1 MILKLQGQV
10 FFNFRQEKMILISEE
25 QVSKFKNFLDSH
37 ETFIIAGHKEPDG
50 DCISSCMGIS
60 FILDTMNKPYIML
73 NAGPFKRNEI
83 KKFAPKFK
91 SALPFMTQDERNSCG
106 LIIADCS
113 ELSRLGDI
121 DGDLKGFDTFVIDHH
136 KTADIKGTSGII
148 DPSSPAASC
157 LVQQLFEA
165 IAGKPSKEQAGI
177 FFFGMATDTGFF
189 KYLTE
194 DSAEVF
200 RATSRLVESG
210 ANPRKIYQEITGG
223 KQWSTRKLLGIML
236 SHAERHFNGKLVVT
250 FETMDDTKKFG
261 QDGRDS
267 DAFYSLMLEVEN
279 VEAVLFIRQETEFS
293 CTLGFRSKEK
303 CDVSAIAAKF
313 GGGGHKNA
321 AGASTE
327 GKIETLLPLILKEFA
342 KSL

>member
-1 MILKLQGQV
+1 
-10 FFNFRQEKMILISEE
+10 MILISEE
-25 QVSKFKNFLDSH
+25 QVSKFKNFLDTH
-37 ETFIIAGHKEPDG
+37 DTFIIAGHKEPDG

-60 FILDTMNKPYIML
+60 FILDTMNKPCIML

-165 IAGKPSKEQAGI
+165 IVGKPSKEQAGI

-327 GKIETLLPLILKEFA
+327 GKIETLMPLILKEFA

>member
-1 MILKLQGQV
+1 
-10 FFNFRQEKMILISEE
+10 MILISEE

-37 ETFIIAGHKEPDG
+37 DTFIIAGHKEPDG

-165 IAGKPSKEQAGI
+165 IVGKPSKEQAGI

>member
-1 MILKLQGQV
+1 
-10 FFNFRQEKMILISEE
+10 MILISEE
-25 QVSKFKNFLDSH
+25 QVSKFKNFLESH
-37 ETFIIAGHKEPDG
+37 DTFIIAGHKEPDG

-165 IAGKPSKEQAGI
+165 IVGKPSKEQAGI

>member
-1 MILKLQGQV
+1 
-10 FFNFRQEKMILISEE
+10 MILISEE

>member
-1 MILKLQGQV
+1 
-10 FFNFRQEKMILISEE
+10 MILISEE
-25 QVSKFKNFLDSH
+25 QVSKFKNFLDTH
-37 ETFIIAGHKEPDG
+37 DTFIIAGHKEPDG

-60 FILDTMNKPYIML
+60 FILDTMNKPYTML

-113 ELSRLGDI
+113 ELSRIGDI

>member
-1 MILKLQGQV
+1 
-10 FFNFRQEKMILISEE
+10 MILISKE
-25 QVSKFKNFLDSH
+25 QILKFKSFLDSH
-37 ETFIIAGHKEPDG
+37 DSFIIAGHKEPDG
-50 DCISSCMGIS
+50 DCISSCIGIS
-60 FILDTMNKPYIML
+60 FILDKINKPYIMI

-91 SALPFMTQDERNSCG
+91 NELPFMTQDERNSFG

-121 DGDLKGFDTFVIDHH
+121 DGDLKGFSTFIIDHH
-136 KTADIKGTSGII
+136 KTANVKNSDNII
-148 DPSSPAASC
+148 DPTSPAASC
-157 LVQQLFEA
+157 LVQQLFESLV
-165 IAGKPSKEQAGI
+165 GKPSKEQADI

-200 RATSRLVESG
+200 KGTARLVESG
-210 ANPRKIYQEITGG
+210 ANPRKIYQEMTGG
-223 KQWSTRKLLGIML
+223 KQWNTRKLLGIML
-236 SHAERHFNGKLVVT
+236 DHAERHFNGKLVVT
-250 FETMDDTKKFG
+250 FETMDDTRKFG

-267 DAFYSLMLEVEN
+267 DAFYMLMLEVEN

-293 CTLGFRSKEK
+293 CTLGFRSREK
-303 CDVSAIAAKF
+303 CDVSAIASKF

-342 KSL
+342 KVL

>member
-1 MILKLQGQV
+1 
-10 FFNFRQEKMILISEE
+10 MILISEE
-25 QVSKFKNFLDSH
+25 QVSKFKNFLDTH
-37 ETFIIAGHKEPDG
+37 DTFIIAGHKEPDG

-113 ELSRLGDI
+113 ELSRIGDI